1 MESQLSQTCTVV
13 SSSLDT
19 DNEMTRLLL
28 ERTESMTQT
37 LKEVQDFLRSEKQ
50 SAEAHGSQATAL
62 QESIASVETEMDTFD
77 DRATELENSHL
88 STQEGILSTLMKMQE
103 NLENINTCMRS
114 SAKASEETLQQLLR
128 PRLEDVSTASLVKP
142 EMSQNNQLQQQQM
155 NSLGSVISVQS
166 TAIIGTQR
174 RCKSYCGC
182 SCHGKSTLTTSGF
195 LSRVVG
201 NLFVSYNSIP
211 IWKPRSCNSRQCGRR
226 TADRIQVDYMFPRW
240 MLQTCISL
248 SLSWNSGL
256 NHGASL
262 HLSIPRFNPAWNN
275 ASAMMRTGHT
285 VALRRFLDLKKILLT
300 DIDENGITLFVRRF
314 SESLP

>member
-1 MESQLSQTCTVV
+1 MESQLSQTCTIF

-62 QESIASVETEMDTFD
+62 QENIASVETEMDTFD
-77 DRATELENSHL
+77 DRATELEGSHP
-88 STQEGILSTLMKMQE
+88 STQEEILSTLMKMQE

-128 PRLEDVSTASLVKP
+128 PRLENVSTASLVSP
-142 EMSQNNQLQQQQM
+142 GTSQNSQLQQQQM
-155 NSLGSVISVQS
+155 SNLGSVISIQS

-174 RCKSYCGC
+174 RCKRYCGC

-201 NLFVSYNSIP
+201 KLFVSYNSIP
-211 IWKPRSCNSRQCGRR
+211 IWKPRSCNSQQCVRR
-226 TADRIQVDYMFPRW
+226 TADRIQVNYMFPRW

-256 NHGASL
+256 FHGASS
-262 HLSIPRFNPAWNN
+262 HLSMPRFNPDWKNVVAVIQ
-275 ASAMMRTGHT
+275 TGDIMA
-285 VALRRFLDLKKILLT
+285 VRRFLDIQKILLT
-300 DIDENGITLFVRRF
+300 DIDENGTILLVRRF
-314 SESLP
+314 